1 MTLALQ
7 PWQYQ
12 IGTTLQVEGERKVSD
27 KLRRFQARAR
37 ALARSGNFKGWR
49 SISFE
54 LQFEEGFAEG
64 FQWVYEA
71 ATQEE
76 LDSLCR
82 EARAHQLLWARGFL
96 IGVLTLLQ

>member
-1 MTLALQ
+1 M
-7 PWQYQ
+7 
-12 IGTTLQVEGERKVSD
+12 SD

-49 SISFE
+49 PISFE

-71 ATQEE
+71 STQEE
-76 LDSLCR
+76 LDNLCR
-82 EARAHQLLWARGFL
+82 EARAHLRTEFQTSWRGIATSSAHLLKSLGNFPK
-96 IGVLTLLQ
+96 GN